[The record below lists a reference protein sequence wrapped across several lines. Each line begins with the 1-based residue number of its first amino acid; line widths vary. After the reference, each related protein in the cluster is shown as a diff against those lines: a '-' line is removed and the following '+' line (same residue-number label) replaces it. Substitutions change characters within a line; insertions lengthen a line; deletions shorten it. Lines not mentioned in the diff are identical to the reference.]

1 MLAHRALHSPA
12 KGLKLDHYAQK
23 ILCSCEKKINEIK
36 SSSCYSSDRFGIF
49 S

>member
-23 ILCSCEKKINEIK
+23 ILCSCEKKIIN
-36 SSSCYSSDRFGIF
+36 
-49 S
+49 